1 MTTTML
7 RFRHLLTAT
16 VLTGAIMMGCASSDP
31 LYSPSFATL
40 NRPAPDSFDV
50 EVLTSAGMFE
60 LRLIR
65 DWSPLGVDRAFY
77 LFRNNFYE
85 GARFYRVIDGFVA
98 QFGGSGDAA
107 LDSIWRAL
115 PIADEPVRRT
125 NARGTLAFAR
135 AGARSRSM
143 TMFINLADNARLDSV
158 DSGDV
163 VGFPPLGR
171 VTRGMDTVDSL
182 FSGYGPVPMRSD
194 LTAAT
199 LREQYPQLD
208 SIAATHV
215 TRMY

>member
-1 MTTTML
+1 ML
-7 RFRHLLTAT
+7 RFRHLITSSL
-16 VLTGAIMMGCASSDP
+16 LTGAIMMGCATSDP

-40 NRPAPDSFDV
+40 NRAAPDSFDV
-50 EVLTSAGMFE
+50 EVLTSAGAFE
-60 LRLIR
+60 LRLVR
-65 DWSPLGVDRAFY
+65 NWSPLGVDRAFY

-98 QFGGSGDAA
+98 QFGASGDAA

-115 PIADEPVRRT
+115 PIADEPVRHT

-163 VGFPPLGR
+163 VGFPPMGR
-171 VTRGMDTVDSL
+171 VVRGMSTVDSL
-182 FSGYGPVPMRSD
+182 FSGYGPVPMRTD
-194 LTAAT
+194 LTADA
-199 LREQYPQLD
+199 LRDQFPRLD
-208 SIAATHV
+208 SISATRIS
-215 TRMY
+215 RMY

>member
-1 MTTTML
+1 ML
-7 RFRHLLTAT
+7 RFRHLITASL
-16 VLTGAIMMGCASSDP
+16 LTGAIMMGCATSDP

-40 NRPAPDSFDV
+40 NRAAPDSFDV
-50 EVLTSAGMFE
+50 EVLTSRGTFE

-65 DWSPLGVDRAFY
+65 NWSPLAVDRAFY

-85 GARFYRVIDGFVA
+85 GTRFYRVIDGFVA

-143 TMFINLADNARLDSV
+143 TMFINLSDNARLDSV

-163 VGFPPLGR
+163 VGFPPMGR
-171 VTRGMDTVDSL
+171 VVRGMSTVDSL
-182 FSGYGPVPMRSD
+182 FSGYGPVPMRTD
-194 LTAAT
+194 LTAHT
-199 LREQYPQLD
+199 LRDQFPQLD
-208 SIAATHV
+208 SIAATRIS
-215 TRMY
+215 RMY